1 MASHQAPRTPRFLV
15 AYPPWYA
22 RSAGILVL
30 ALIVLAAIIAT
41 RVRVPRRV
49 TARFTLVPGP
59 LEHALVAELWLP
71 ERAFL
76 RVRPGMRARLA
87 YDALASEGAPD
98 HFATVLAVKSEVHDG
113 WFVAHAALDDVR
125 FATTHGERALVPGL
139 AGTADLVTGKVRLV
153 DLVDGPWRAAEEAP

>member
-1 MASHQAPRTPRFLV
+1 MTSHQAPRIPRFLA

-41 RVRVPRRV
+41 RVRVSRRV
-49 TARFTLVPGP
+49 TARFTLVTEP
-59 LEHALVAELWLP
+59 LDHALVAELRLP

-76 RVRPGMRARLA
+76 RVHPGMRVRLS

-98 HFATVLAVKSEVHDG
+98 HFATVLAIKPEVHDG
-113 WFVAHAALDDVR
+113 WFVAQAALDEVR

-139 AGTADLVTGKVRLV
+139 AGTVALVTGKVRLV
-153 DLVDGPWRAAEEAP
+153 DLVDGPWRAAEEEP